1 MRMRSHAVI
10 RELPFFIETFVLVF
24 VIVTCARAAL

>member
-1 MRMRSHAVI
+1 MRPRALI

>member
-1 MRMRSHAVI
+1 VI